1 MKKFII
7 LAVMAVTVNTANA
20 QLGDLLKNVATS
32 AASSAATAATGSS
45 TVGNIV
51 ANLLGTATVNENTLV
66 GTWTYSQPAVVFESE
81 EVLKNIASTAASAKI
96 EKTLQNQLTKL
107 GFTPGKISITF
118 NKDKTGSL
126 TYNANTNKSLPF
138 TWSVNGHDLSLRL
151 GGQLISQL
159 SKEFILNVKITG
171 NTLQVAADASKLME
185 LVQQILGNTNS
196 TLSVISSMI
205 KNVNG
210 LYLGLK
216 YTK

>member
-7 LAVMAVTVNTANA
+7 LAIMAVTVNTANA

-66 GTWTYSQPAVVFESE
+66 GTWTYSQTAVVFESE

-126 TYNANTNKSLPF
+126 TYNAKTNKSLPF

>member
-7 LAVMAVTVNTANA
+7 LAIMAVTVNTANA

-96 EKTLQNQLTKL
+96 EKTLQNQLNKL

-126 TYNANTNKSLPF
+126 TYNAKTNKSLPF

>member
-126 TYNANTNKSLPF
+126 TYNAKTNKSLPF

-159 SKEFILNVKITG
+159 SKEFVLNVKITG

>member
-96 EKTLQNQLTKL
+96 EKTLQNQLNKL

-126 TYNANTNKSLPF
+126 TYNAKTNKSLPF

>member
-7 LAVMAVTVNTANA
+7 LAIMAVTVNTANA

-96 EKTLQNQLTKL
+96 EKTLQNQLNKL

-126 TYNANTNKSLPF
+126 TYNAKTNKSLPF

-196 TLSVISSMI
+196 SLNVISSML

>member
-96 EKTLQNQLTKL
+96 EKTLQNQLNKL

>member
-1 MKKFII
+1 
-7 LAVMAVTVNTANA
+7 MAFVANSANA
-20 QLGDLLKNVATS
+20 QLSGLLKNMATS
-32 AASSAATAATGSS
+32 AASSAATTVTGSS
-45 TVGNIV
+45 AVGDIV

-66 GTWTYSQPAVVFESE
+66 GTWVYAQPAVVFESE
-81 EVLKNIASTAASAKI
+81 DVLKNIATTAMSSKV
-96 EKTLQNQLTKL
+96 EGTLKSQLTKF

-126 TYNANTNKSLPF
+126 TYNANSPKSIPF
-138 TWSVNGHDLSLRL
+138 VWAVNGHDLSLKL

-171 NTLQVAADASKLME
+171 NTLQVASDATKLVE
-185 LVQQILGNTNS
+185 LVQQIVGSSNS
-196 TLSVISSMI
+196 TLSIVSSML
-205 KNVNG
+205 KSVDG

>member
-7 LAVMAVTVNTANA
+7 LALMAVSVNSANA
-20 QLGDLLKNVATS
+20 QLGDLLKSVATS

-45 TVGNIV
+45 TVGDIV
-51 ANLLGTATVNENTLV
+51 ANLLGTATVNENTIV

-81 EVLKNIASTAASAKI
+81 EVLKNIAATAFSAKV
-96 EKTLQNQLTKL
+96 EKSLQDQLVKL

-126 TYNANTNKSLPF
+126 TYNANTNKSIPF
-138 TWSVNGHDLSLRL
+138 MWSVNGHDLTIRL

-159 SKEFILNVKITG
+159 SKDFILNVKITG

-185 LVQQILGNTNS
+185 LVQQIIGNTNS
-196 TLSVISSMI
+196 TLNVISSMM

>member
-126 TYNANTNKSLPF
+126 TYNAKTNKSLPF

>member
-1 MKKFII
+1 MKKLII
-7 LAVMAVTVNTANA
+7 MAIVAFTANTAHA

-45 TVGNIV
+45 TVGDIV

-81 EVLKNIASTAASAKI
+81 NVLKNIGTTALNSKV
-96 EKTLQNQLTKL
+96 ESTLQTQLVKL

-118 NKDKTGSL
+118 NSDKTGSL
-126 TYNANTNKSLPF
+126 TYNANTNKSVPF
-138 TWSVNGHDLSLRL
+138 TWSVSGHDLTLRL

-159 SKEFILNVKITG
+159 SKEFVLNVKITG
-171 NTLQVAADASKLME
+171 NTLQVAADATKLIE
-185 LVQQILGNTNS
+185 LIQQIVGNTNS
-196 TLSVISSMI
+196 TLSIVSTMLKS
-205 KNVNG
+205 VDG

>member
-1 MKKFII
+1 MKKLVI
-7 LAVMAVTVNTANA
+7 LALMAVTVNTANA
-20 QLGDLLKNVATS
+20 QLGDLLKSVASS

-51 ANLLGTATVNENTLV
+51 ANLLGTATVNENTIV

-81 EVLKNIASTAASAKI
+81 EILKNVAATAFSAKV
-96 EKTLQNQLTKL
+96 ESSLQNQLVKL

-126 TYNANTNKSLPF
+126 TYNANTNKSIPF
-138 TWSVNGHDLSLRL
+138 TWGVNGHDLSLRL

-185 LVQQILGNTNS
+185 LVQQIIGNTNS
-196 TLSVISSMI
+196 TLSVISSML

>member
-7 LAVMAVTVNTANA
+7 LAIMAVTVNTANA

-126 TYNANTNKSLPF
+126 TYNAKTNKSLPF

>member
-7 LAVMAVTVNTANA
+7 LALMAVSVNSANA
-20 QLGDLLKNVATS
+20 QLGDLLKSVATS

-45 TVGNIV
+45 TVGDIV
-51 ANLLGTATVNENTLV
+51 ANLLGTATVNENTIV

-81 EVLKNIASTAASAKI
+81 EVLKNIAATAFSAKV
-96 EKTLQNQLTKL
+96 EKSLQDQLNKL
-107 GFTPGKISITF
+107 GFTAGKISITF

-126 TYNANTNKSLPF
+126 TYNANTNKSIPF
-138 TWSVNGHDLSLRL
+138 MWSVNGHDLTIRL

-159 SKEFILNVKITG
+159 SKDFILNVKITG

-185 LVQQILGNTNS
+185 LVQQIIGNTNS
-196 TLSVISSMI
+196 TLNVISSMM

>member
-66 GTWTYSQPAVVFESE
+66 GTWIYSQPAVVFESE

-126 TYNANTNKSLPF
+126 TYNAKTNKSLPF

>member
-7 LAVMAVTVNTANA
+7 LAIMAVTVNTANA

-126 TYNANTNKSLPF
+126 TYNAKTNKSLPF

-196 TLSVISSMI
+196 TRSVISSMI

>member
-1 MKKFII
+1 MKKFILLVI
-7 LAVMAVTVNTANA
+7 MAVSVNSANA
-20 QLGDLLKNVATS
+20 QLGDLLKSVATS

-51 ANLLGTATVNENTLV
+51 ANLLGTITVNENTLV

-81 EVLKNIASTAASAKI
+81 EVLKNLASTAASAKI
-96 EKTLQNQLTKL
+96 ESSLQNQLDKL
-107 GFTPGKISITF
+107 GFTAGKISITF
-118 NKDKTGSL
+118 NQDKTGSL
-126 TYNANTNKSLPF
+126 TYNANINKSIPF
-138 TWSVNGHDLSLRL
+138 TWKVSGHDLSLRL

-185 LVQQILGNTNS
+185 LVQQIIGNTNS
-196 TLSVISSMI
+196 SLNIISSML